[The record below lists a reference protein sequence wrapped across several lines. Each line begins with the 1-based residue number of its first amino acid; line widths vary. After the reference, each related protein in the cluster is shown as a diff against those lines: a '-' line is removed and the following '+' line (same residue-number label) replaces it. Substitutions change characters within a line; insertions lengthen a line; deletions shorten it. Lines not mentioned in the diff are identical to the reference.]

1 MGERRHVQGSG
12 GKTIQLMLVELNDG
26 ILLESRCFNWVFPKA
41 EFCCKDLCPSTLFF
55 LGDPKKHCEES
66 KMERTEMQ

>member
-41 EFCCKDLCPSTLFF
+41 EFCCKDLCPNTLFF
-55 LGDPKKHCEES
+55 
-66 KMERTEMQ
+66 